1 MFMKKVLTIFLVLVC
16 AFSIFAQAQVEVGEG
31 QALAAA
37 KEATSESEA
46 PQSIISLGP
55 NVTEI
60 IYALG
65 AGDSLVGRT
74 DYCNYPE
81 EALSVQSVGTLYEP
95 NLELIISLNPDIVIA
110 SSIVDPAF
118 MTELEKAGIKTL
130 QVVKE
135 ESLEGTY
142 ELITEIGS
150 AIGKATEA
158 SELVSNMKDRIAK
171 ITAVTSQ
178 IPESDKTSAVYIISW
193 GDWGDY
199 AATGDTYLNDVL
211 EAAGA
216 INAAQSASYWSISK
230 ELLVSQD
237 PDVILLPAYSYSDP
251 QADIATFKST
261 EPYSTL
267 SASKND
273 AVYSVNGDAAE
284 RQGVRTV
291 DTIEEIAKLLYPNL
305 F

>member
-1 MFMKKVLTIFLVLVC
+1 MKKLLTLMLIVFC
-16 AFSIFAQAQVEVGEG
+16 AFSVFAQAQVEV
-31 QALAAA
+31 QSV
-37 KEATSESEA
+37 ATEA
-46 PQSIISLGP
+46 PQTIVSLGP

-65 AGDSLVGRT
+65 AGDSLIGRT

-81 EALSVQSVGTLYEP
+81 QALSVQSVGTLYEP

-118 MTELEKAGIKTL
+118 MTSLEKAGIKTL
-130 QVVKE
+130 QIVKE
-135 ESLEGTY
+135 ESLAGTFD
-142 ELITEIGS
+142 LITEIGI
-150 AIGKATEA
+150 AIGKTAQATE
-158 SELVSNMKDRIAK
+158 LVESLKARIAK
-171 ITAVTSQ
+171 VTAVTSQ
-178 IPESDKTSAVYIISW
+178 IPESEKKSAVYILSW

-211 EAAGA
+211 EAAGT
-216 INAAQSASYWSISK
+216 INAAKSASYWSISK
-230 ELLVSQD
+230 ELLISQD
-237 PDVILLPAYSYSDP
+237 PDVVLLPKYSYSDAE
-251 QADIATFKST
+251 ADLKAFKST

-267 SASKND
+267 KASLNNT
-273 AVYSVNGDAAE
+273 VYSINGDAAE
-284 RQGVRTV
+284 RQGVRIA

>member
-1 MFMKKVLTIFLVLVC
+1 MEAFMKKLLAVLLIAMC
-16 AFSIFAQAQVEVGEG
+16 AFCCFAQAQVEV
-31 QALAAA
+31 QAIP
-37 KEATSESEA
+37 ET
-46 PQSIISLGP
+46 IVSLGP

-110 SSIVDPAF
+110 SSIVDPSF
-118 MTELEKAGIKTL
+118 MESLEEAGIKTL
-130 QVVKE
+130 QIVKE
-135 ESLEGTY
+135 ESLDGTF
-142 ELITEIGS
+142 ELISEIGS
-150 AIGKATEA
+150 AIGKPTEA
-158 SELVSNMKDRIAK
+158 LTFVASLKDRIAK
-171 ITAVTSQ
+171 VREVTSQ
-178 IPESDKTSAVYIISW
+178 IPENEKKSAVYIISW

-230 ELLVSQD
+230 ELLIAQD
-237 PDVILLPAYSYSDP
+237 PDVILLPKYSYSDP
-251 QADIATFKST
+251 ESEIAAFKST
-261 EPYSTL
+261 EPYSNL
-267 SASKND
+267 KASLNN

-284 RQGVRTV
+284 RQGVRTA

>member
-1 MFMKKVLTIFLVLVC
+1 MEDFMKKILAVLLITMC
-16 AFSIFAQAQVEVGEG
+16 AFCCFAQAQVEV
-31 QALAAA
+31 QSVV
-37 KEATSESEA
+37 TEA
-46 PQSIISLGP
+46 PKTIVSLGP

-60 IYALG
+60 IYALDS
-65 AGDSLVGRT
+65 GDSLVGRT

-95 NLELIISLNPDIVIA
+95 NLELIISLNPSIVIA

-142 ELITEIGS
+142 ELISEIGA
-150 AIGKATEA
+150 AIGKTVQATA
-158 SELVSNMKDRIAK
+158 LVSNMKERIAK
-171 ITAVTSQ
+171 VTELTSQ
-178 IPESDKTSAVYIISW
+178 IPESEKKSAVYIISW

-230 ELLVSQD
+230 ELLIAQD
-237 PDVILLPAYSYSDP
+237 PDVILLPKYSYSDP
-251 QADIATFKST
+251 ESEIATFKAT
-261 EPYSTL
+261 EPYAKL
-267 SASKND
+267 KASLNN
-273 AVYSVNGDAAE
+273 AIYSVNGDAAE
-284 RQGVRTV
+284 RQGVRTA

>member
-1 MFMKKVLTIFLVLVC
+1 MKRFLTIFLIAIC
-16 AFSIFAQAQVEVGEG
+16 AFGVFAQAQMEV
-31 QALAAA
+31 QSV
-37 KEATSESEA
+37 ATETPET
-46 PQSIISLGP
+46 IVSLGP

-65 AGDSLVGRT
+65 AGDSLIGRT

-118 MTELEKAGIKTL
+118 MESLEKAGIKTL
-130 QVVKE
+130 QIVKE
-135 ESLEGTY
+135 ESLEGTF
-142 ELITEIGS
+142 ELINEIGC
-150 AIGKATEA
+150 AIGKISEA
-158 SELVSNMKDRIAK
+158 SELVASLKDRIAK
-171 ITAVTSQ
+171 VTAVTSQ
-178 IPESDKTSAVYIISW
+178 IPESEKKSAVYIISW

-216 INAAQSASYWSISK
+216 INAAKSASYWSISK
-230 ELLVSQD
+230 ELLISQD
-237 PDVILLPAYSYSDP
+237 PDVILLPKYSYSDP
-251 QADIATFKST
+251 ESEINAFKST

-267 SASKND
+267 KASLND
-273 AVYSVNGDAAE
+273 SIYSVNGDAAE
-284 RQGVRTV
+284 RQGVRTA

-305 F
+305 FK